1 MNLNYLSELE
11 DDMRSYNERFRNE
24 TETPP
29 IKSGVG
35 ILISDTINQRL
46 VETASLQLELETVHF
61 DPAAFVALHD
71 KLDAEAARLASLEII
86 VADQPIAARIRKLLA
101 RRESAEGVLPAV
113 VAVVPH
119 TESGTLT
126 LDPTEHAFDGVLP
139 LPQLPAPLAAQLS
152 LILYSHRAFA
162 RRYHNALEELHLNR
176 RIFRSVTSGISVA
189 NALLPDMPLTYVNPA
204 FEAMTGYCFEEV
216 QGRNCRFLQGA
227 ELDQPGIQLL
237 RDAIVAGR
245 EVTVCL
251 KNFRKDG
258 TPFWNEL
265 SLSPIR
271 NREGEVTHFVGI
283 QTDVSARVEFEA
295 ALRES
300 EKLAAVGRLASTI
313 AHEINNPLESVMNL
327 IYLAERAESPAQ
339 TRQYLTTADRELQR
353 VKLITTQSLRF
364 FKQSTK
370 PQAIGG
376 TELLDSVLDLYQSRI
391 LNAHVSVQRR
401 DRSTRSIVCME
412 SEIRQVL
419 NNLVSNAIDAMN
431 SNRPEPASA
440 AGYPIRDSLIVT
452 GGKPQKPAPQKPVS
466 HKPANRLL
474 IRTREGTDPRTG
486 HPGIVITIADT
497 GTGISPETL
506 RNIYKAFYTTK
517 GISGT
522 GLGLWISSE
531 IVERHHG
538 RLLVRSS
545 TREGHHGTVFA
556 LYLPYQGLGP
566 R

>member
-1 MNLNYLSELE
+1 MNLTYLSELE
-11 DDMRSYNERFRNE
+11 DDMRSNQERFRTE
-24 TETPP
+24 TEAPAT
-29 IKSGVG
+29 KSGVG

-46 VETASLQLELETVHF
+46 IETASLQLELETVHF
-61 DPAAFVALHD
+61 DPATFIALQD
-71 KLDAEAARLASLEII
+71 ALDAETERLSALEII
-86 VADQPIAARIRKLLA
+86 VADQPIAARIRELLS
-101 RRESAEGVLPAV
+101 RREAADGVLPAV
-113 VAVVPH
+113 VAVVPQ
-119 TESGTLT
+119 TDSSGPISLSSV
-126 LDPTEHAFDGVLP
+126 EHAFDGVLQ

-162 RRYHNALEELHLNR
+162 RRYQNAIEELHLNR

-204 FEAMTGYCFEEV
+204 FEAMTGYSFEEV
-216 QGRNCRFLQGA
+216 QGRNCRFLQGDHH
-227 ELDQPGIQLL
+227 DQPGIPLL
-237 RDAIVAGR
+237 RDAIAAGR
-245 EVTVCL
+245 EVTVVL

-271 NREGEVTHFVGI
+271 NRDGEVTHFVGI
-283 QTDVSARVEFEA
+283 QTDVSSRVEIEA

-339 TRQYLTTADRELQR
+339 MRQYLSTADRELQR

-370 PQAIGG
+370 PQAIGA

-391 LNAHVSVQRR
+391 LNANIRVQRR
-401 DRSTRSIVCME
+401 DRSTRPIVCME

-431 SNRPEPASA
+431 SFRPADTAGWPIHPAA
-440 AGYPIRDSLIVT
+440 P
-452 GGKPQKPAPQKPVS
+452 GGTSGESQTPEAPQ
-466 HKPANRLL
+466 PANRLL
-474 IRTREGTDPRTG
+474 IRTREGTEPRSG
-486 HPGIVITIADT
+486 CPGIVLTIADT
-497 GTGISPETL
+497 GTGIAPDTL

-545 TREGHHGTVFA
+545 TRQGRHGTVFA
-556 LYLPYQGLGP
+556 LYLPFQGLAP